1 MHWKNIKD
9 KVLIFGEDD
18 YVFADMFVSIINEY
32 DKIVTND
39 DLRRY
44 TFKMLE
50 ELMDENLIKVYLLND
65 NAKDLQINLYDYSN
79 KQNKMDLISLLDKK
93 WRQINYRLPQPNE
106 LFWITAD
113 LL

>member
-44 TFKMLE
+44 TVNSS
-50 ELMDENLIKVYLLND
+50 DID
-65 NAKDLQINLYDYSN
+65 HP
-79 KQNKMDLISLLDKK
+79 ISIQSD
-93 WRQINYRLPQPNE
+93 QVISV
-106 LFWITAD
+106 
-113 LL
+113 